1 MERDNN
7 GIIFSAVIPLILDD
21 SEKKKKKRSKNYSKK
36 SGKGENFQGR
46 KDWCQRMNSFTD
58 PAAKLR

>member
-21 SEKKKKKRSKNYSKK
+21 SEKKKKKKEARIIQKN
-36 SGKGENFQGR
+36 Q
-46 KDWCQRMNSFTD
+46 
-58 PAAKLR
+58 AKERIFKVERIGVSV

>member
-21 SEKKKKKRSKNYSKK
+21 SEKKKKEARIIQKN
-36 SGKGENFQGR
+36 Q
-46 KDWCQRMNSFTD
+46 
-58 PAAKLR
+58 AKERIFKVERIGVSV

>member
-21 SEKKKKKRSKNYSKK
+21 SEKKKKKQELFKKN
-36 SGKGENFQGR
+36 Q
-46 KDWCQRMNSFTD
+46 
-58 PAAKLR
+58 AKERIFKVERIGVSV

>member
-21 SEKKKKKRSKNYSKK
+21 SEKKKKRSKNYSKK

>member
-21 SEKKKKKRSKNYSKK
+21 SEKKKKEARIIQKK

>member
-21 SEKKKKKRSKNYSKK
+21 SEKKKKKQELFKK
-36 SGKGENFQGR
+36 IR
-46 KDWCQRMNSFTD
+46 QRREFS
-58 PAAKLR
+58 R